1 MPLYSLDIAPSNIG
15 AVEPSLTF
23 SLSSNSVGLKSTFNV
38 LLRLQQVNWQRTET
52 YFLSAFPQ
60 CSRYVINFTNPK
72 SSVFIGI
79 ELESPMAN
87 TRDISVP
94 IT

>member
-15 AVEPSLTF
+15 AVEPSVTF

-52 YFLSAFPQ
+52 YFISAFPQ
-60 CSRYVINFTNPK
+60 CPRYVINSKNTK

-79 ELESPMAN
+79 ELEFTRVN
-87 TRDISVP
+87 TRDISVS